1 MQRLKDILIALLLV
15 ALLWVLNANAGNPAG
30 PGTAPSSTSW
40 YSIEDI
46 YNRLNAGTAGSQST
60 FTEPSVPPGTGT
72 MHTLNEV
79 MDKAPAADN
88 TNGAVPGEV
97 LSGKTYW
104 SLRTDGSGSSTW
116 GVITGTLPT
125 QTLADNTTSIKAGF
139 YTTTTL
145 ESVDSDLVASNIK
158 NGVDIFGV
166 TGTVISATGTVTA
179 SYVLSGSTFSNATS
193 AGLTGTM
200 TNTGA
205 VIYTPTTITQTVAA
219 GYHNG
224 EGKVKG
230 DGDLAAANIKKD
242 VEIFGVTGTFTT
254 TIYPAAVPKT
264 GQTTCYDAS
273 GNTVTCAN
281 TGQDGELQK
290 GLDLPSPRFTDNSDG
305 TVTDNLTG
313 LIWLKN
319 ANCTETV
326 GGVSGGANNWADALT
341 FANNLASGNCGLSDG
356 SSAGNWRLPNR
367 FELESLI
374 NLGYFDPTLSNTAGT
389 GKWTDGE
396 PFTSVQ
402 SNRYWSSTTLS
413 NGSSD
418 GWYVDLDDG
427 LVGSNGKTDSY
438 YVWPVRGG
446 Q

>member
-1 MQRLKDILIALLLV
+1 M
-15 ALLWVLNANAGNPAG
+15 
-30 PGTAPSSTSW
+30 
-40 YSIEDI
+40 
-46 YNRLNAGTAGSQST
+46 
-60 FTEPSVPPGTGT
+60 
-72 MHTLNEV
+72 
-79 MDKAPAADN
+79 
-88 TNGAVPGEV
+88 
-97 LSGKTYW
+97 
-104 SLRTDGSGSSTW
+104 
-116 GVITGTLPT
+116 
-125 QTLADNTTSIKAGF
+125 
-139 YTTTTL
+139 
-145 ESVDSDLVASNIK
+145 
-158 NGVDIFGV
+158 
-166 TGTVISATGTVTA
+166 
-179 SYVLSGSTFSNATS
+179 
-193 AGLTGTM
+193 
-200 TNTGA
+200 
-205 VIYTPTTITQTVAA
+205 
-219 GYHNG
+219 
-224 EGKVKG
+224 KG
-230 DGDLAAANIKKD
+230 DANLAAANIKKD

-290 GLDLPSPRFTDNSDG
+290 GVDLPSPRFTDNSDG

-319 ANCTETV
+319 ANCVNATK
-326 GGVSGGANNWADALT
+326 NWTDSLT
-341 FANNLASGNCGLSDG
+341 FANTLFDGSTSHNNGDCELSDN
-356 SSAGNWRLPNR
+356 SNAGNWRLPNR